1 MPKPRLRK
9 KNVKLLGQRPLKVQH
24 ETRRVLH
31 DNPKTPRLKYD
42 SNVHPVQ
49 DHPDGIIAFF
59 RERLQQVEDPERYVT
74 EKGQVGYVVKP
85 VRPPTIS
92 AYAAKIG
99 VALSTITDW
108 ERKYED
114 FHYAVDMCR
123 AIQEAVFVEGGTTG
137 ALNPSATNF
146 ALKNLQRWTDKMEQ
160 TYQGTVALQFDA
172 QDADA

>member
-9 KNVKLLGQRPLKVQH
+9 KNVKLLSHRPLKVQH
-24 ETRRVLH
+24 ETRRILH
-31 DNPKTPRLKYD
+31 DNPTTPRVKYD
-42 SNVHPVQ
+42 PDVHPE
-49 DHPDGIIAFF
+49 GIIAFF
-59 RERLQQVEDPERYVT
+59 RGRLDQVEDPERYVT

-92 AYAAKIG
+92 AYAAKTG
-99 VALSTITDW
+99 LALSTITDW
-108 ERKYED
+108 ERKHED

-172 QDADA
+172 QDANA